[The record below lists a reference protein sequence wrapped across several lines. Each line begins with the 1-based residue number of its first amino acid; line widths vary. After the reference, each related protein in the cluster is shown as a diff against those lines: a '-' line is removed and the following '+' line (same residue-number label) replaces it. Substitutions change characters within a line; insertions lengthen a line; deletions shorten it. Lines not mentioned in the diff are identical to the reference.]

1 MVEPL
6 VLLPGLLCDARLW
19 QQQAD
24 DLADIATPWI
34 ADLTQDDSIPA
45 MAARVLAQA
54 PQRFAL
60 AGLSMGGYVAL
71 EIMRQAP
78 ERVTRLALLDTSAA
92 PDSEARQ
99 AERERAIKTL
109 GLGRFM
115 GVTEAMLPQ
124 LVHKSHVRGPVGATV
139 RAMAKEVGQQAFVHQ
154 QQAILTRADSRPLLP
169 AIAVPTLI
177 AVGDDDRMTPPPLAE
192 AMHRAI
198 PGARLHRFAQCGH
211 LPPLE
216 QPEATSAVLRD
227 WLSWETTT

>member
-1 MVEPL
+1 MAEAL

-19 QQQAD
+19 QRQAD
-24 DLADIATPWI
+24 DLADIAAPWI

-54 PQRFAL
+54 PERFAL

-78 ERVTRLALLDTSAA
+78 GRVTRLALLDTSAA
-92 PDSEARQ
+92 PDGEARQ
-99 AERERAIKTL
+99 AERQRAIKTL

-124 LVHKSHVRGPVGATV
+124 LVHESHVCGPVGATV
-139 RAMAKEVGQQAFVHQ
+139 RAMAKEVGQQAFVRQ
-154 QQAILTRADSRPLLP
+154 QQAILTRTDSRPLLP
-169 AIAVPTLI
+169 GITVPTLI
-177 AVGDDDRMTPPPLAE
+177 AVGEDDRMTPPPLAE
-192 AMHRAI
+192 AMHQAI

-216 QPEATSAVLRD
+216 QPEATSALLRD
-227 WLSWETTT
+227 WLNWEKTA

>member
-1 MVEPL
+1 MAEAL

-19 QQQAD
+19 RQQAD
-24 DLADIATPWI
+24 DLADIAAPWI

-45 MAARVLAQA
+45 MAGRVLTQA
-54 PQRFAL
+54 PERFAL

-78 ERVTRLALLDTSAA
+78 ERVTRLALMDTSAA
-92 PDSEARQ
+92 PDGESRK

-124 LVHKSHVRGPVGATV
+124 LVHESHVRSPVGATV
-139 RAMAKEVGQQAFVHQ
+139 RAMAKEVGQQAFVRQ

-169 AIAVPTLI
+169 LIAVPTLI
-177 AVGDDDRMTPPPLAE
+177 AVGEDDRMTPPPLAE
-192 AMHRAI
+192 AMHQAI
-198 PGARLHRFAQCGH
+198 PGAQLHRFAACGH

-227 WLSWETTT
+227 WLNWEQAA

>member
-24 DLADIATPWI
+24 DLADIAAPWI

-78 ERVTRLALLDTSAA
+78 ERVTHLALLDTSAA
-92 PDSEARQ
+92 PDSEAKQ

-124 LVHKSHVRGPVGATV
+124 LIHESHVRGPVGATV
-139 RAMAKEVGQQAFVHQ
+139 RAMAKEGGQQAFVRQ

-169 AIAVPTLI
+169 GIAVPTLI
-177 AVGDDDRMTPPPLAE
+177 AVGEDDRMTPPPLAE

-216 QPEATSAVLRD
+216 QPEATSALLRD